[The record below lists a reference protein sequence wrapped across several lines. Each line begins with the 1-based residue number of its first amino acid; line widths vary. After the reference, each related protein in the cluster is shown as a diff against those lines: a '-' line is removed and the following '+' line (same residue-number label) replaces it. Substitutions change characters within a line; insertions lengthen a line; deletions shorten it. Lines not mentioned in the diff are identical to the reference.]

1 MYYVLHPP
9 LDFIFTSIFPVGL
22 FSQVL
27 KSIYI
32 GDDTYLWYSDHTAD
46 PAKEKKTNYLAE
58 WISLTSSLQ
67 GNTNLMPGRGQGKE
81 KKKKKDVALVVPE
94 LQQSRLGS
102 NEQILWTT
110 LNCSFSK

>member
-32 GDDTYLWYSDHTAD
+32 GDNTYLWYSDHMAD
-46 PAKEKKTNYLAE
+46 PAKEKNPNYLA
-58 WISLTSSLQ
+58 
-67 GNTNLMPGRGQGKE
+67 K
-81 KKKKKDVALVVPE
+81 
-94 LQQSRLGS
+94 
-102 NEQILWTT
+102 
-110 LNCSFSK
+110 